1 MDPLILVERARDAG
15 LRLEVA
21 DASLKI
27 SGPGK
32 AEPLVRL
39 LAEHKAQVLDALRKV
54 QEVQKVHGTESRGTS
69 TERDP
74 GPCASTLAALRAKCP
89 DYVPEDRWHQAI
101 ANAAMFISE
110 WGAQAEAFGW
120 AERELFGPYPV
131 PEQPTA
137 NYSRLSRLDGA
148 GLIWLL
154 RGRPVIALTETVAA
168 ILAPSGANLTYGRH
182 NKPAPARLGD
192 SVDDISGARA

>member
-21 DASLKI
+21 DTSLKI
-27 SGPGK
+27 SGPRK

-54 QEVQKVHGTESRGTS
+54 QEVQKVQGTESRGTS

-74 GPCASTLAALRAKCP
+74 GPYGFALAALRAKCP

-101 ANAAMFISE
+101 VDAAMFISE

-120 AERELFGPYPV
+120 TERELFGLHPV
-131 PEQPTA
+131 PERPAA
-137 NYSRLSRLDGA
+137 NYSRVSRLDGS

-154 RGRPVIALTETVAA
+154 HGRPVIALTENEAT
-168 ILAPSGANLTYGRH
+168 ILAASSASLMYRRH
-182 NKPAPARLGD
+182 GTLGD
-192 SVDDISGARA
+192 DIDDILGARA